1 MALVNSFD
9 SIIFDYGGVLV
20 RHQTEADQTLMA
32 KLAGIPAE
40 RFTELYWA
48 RRAEYDKAGITAAE
62 YWHDIA
68 QEGRGTVLSEDLLD
82 QLTEIDTESWMQF
95 DEPVWQWIEELR
107 KQRKRVA
114 ILSNMPQELGEALK
128 ARTARLAVFD
138 YVTLSYEVRAAK
150 PEPAIYEECLEGL
163 GSAPEKTLFFD
174 DRTENVQGAELLG
187 IRAIQF
193 LDRDAVF
200 LQVRE

>member
-20 RHQTEADQTLMA
+20 KHQTEADQTLMA
-32 KLAGIPAE
+32 ELAGIPAE

-48 RRAEYDKAGITAAE
+48 RRAEYDKAGMTAAE

-68 QEGRGTVLSEDLLD
+68 QEGGGTVLSEDLLN
-82 QLTEIDTESWMQF
+82 QLTEIDTDSWMQF
-95 DEPVWQWIEELR
+95 DEPMWRWIEQLR
-107 KQRKRVA
+107 NSGKRLA

-128 ARTARLAVFD
+128 ARTTRLAVFD
-138 YVTLSYEVRAAK
+138 HVTLSYEVRAVK
-150 PEPAIYEECLEGL
+150 PEPVIYEECLEGL
-163 GSAPEKTLFFD
+163 GTAPDKTLFFD
-174 DRTENVQGAELLG
+174 DRIENVRGAELLG

-200 LQVRE
+200 LQTRE